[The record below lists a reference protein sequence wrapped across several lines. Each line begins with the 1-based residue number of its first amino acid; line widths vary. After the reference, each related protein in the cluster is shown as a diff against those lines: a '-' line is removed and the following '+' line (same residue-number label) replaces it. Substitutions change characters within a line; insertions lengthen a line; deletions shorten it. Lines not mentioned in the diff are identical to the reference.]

1 MRNDDQ
7 SRLESLVYIESLVYN
22 RPLAKVPNTPPPT
35 PPEEPTVYTQ
45 VEKRLIFHS
54 SLVYLEHKLYM
65 GMLLVEAEPP
75 IWH

>member
-1 MRNDDQ
+1 MLTTVIAPHTPVAHGGNPQDPA
-7 SRLESLVYIESLVYN
+7 LA
-22 RPLAKVPNTPPPT
+22 PLNPLPT
-35 PPEEPTVYTQ
+35 CGATVYTQ
-45 VEKRLIFHS
+45 VEKSLIFHS